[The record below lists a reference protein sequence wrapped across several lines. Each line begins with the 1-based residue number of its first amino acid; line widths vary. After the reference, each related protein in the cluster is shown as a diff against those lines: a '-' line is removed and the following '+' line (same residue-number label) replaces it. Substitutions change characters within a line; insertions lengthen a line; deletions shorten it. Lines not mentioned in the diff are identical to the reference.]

1 MDNKHVVIVG
11 AGPGGLTS
19 AMILAHRGFKVTVFE
34 KAEQVGGRN
43 AAIKLGDYTF
53 DTGPT
58 FLVMPFILEEMFQA
72 SGRNIHDYL
81 KFKTLDP
88 LYQLKFVDK
97 DVCISGDRRKLK
109 EEIEN
114 KFPGGRADLN
124 AFFDKELVRFD
135 RLYPC
140 LRKDYSSLKSFLSMQ
155 ILRAVP
161 HIPFGRSIIQE
172 LGRYFDQEA
181 LSLCFCFQSKYI
193 GMSMWECP
201 AFFTIIPYVEHA
213 YGIDHATGGLHQ
225 ISLAMAKVVQEEG
238 GEVRTATPVKRL
250 IVEGRAVK
258 GVQLEDGEKV
268 YADDVVLNADFSYAM
283 TNLVEPGV
291 LRKYSGERLER
302 KGYSCS
308 AFMLYMGVDKKYD
321 LSHHNI
327 VFAEEYRANVE
338 DVFKKKVLSDD
349 MSFYIQNA
357 CVTDPSLAPEGK
369 STVYVLVPV
378 PNNRSRIDWDNCKEE
393 YREKVL
399 AQIAARTPL
408 TDLKEHIEVEKI
420 ITPTDWERDYNVYIG
435 AIFNLAHSWPQML
448 YWRPRNK
455 FEELDNCYLVGGGTH
470 PGSGLPTIYESARIS
485 SDMLC
490 RHYNVSFE
498 PPPSLPGAKSAGV

>member
-1 MDNKHVVIVG
+1 MDNKRVVIVG

-19 AMILAHRGFKVTVFE
+19 AMILANRGFKVTVFE
-34 KAEQVGGRN
+34 KEGQVGGRN

-58 FLVMPFILEEMFQA
+58 FLVMPFILAEVFQA
-72 SGRNIHDYL
+72 AGRNVRDYL
-81 KFKTLDP
+81 DFKTLDP

-97 DVCISGDRRKLK
+97 DVFISGDRRKLK
-109 EEIEN
+109 EEIER
-114 KFPGGRADLN
+114 KFPGGKADLN
-124 AFFDKELVRFD
+124 AFFDKELIRFD

-140 LRKDYSSLKSFLSMQ
+140 LRKDYSSLKSFLSLQ

-161 HIPFGRSIIQE
+161 HLPVGRSIIQE
-172 LGRYFDQEA
+172 LGRYFDQEK
-181 LSLCFCFQSKYI
+181 LQLCFCFQSKYI

-213 YGIDHATGGLHQ
+213 YGIDHAIGGLHQ
-225 ISLAMAKVVQEEG
+225 ISLAMAKVVEEEG
-238 GEVRTATPVKRL
+238 GEIHTATPVKRL

-258 GVQLEDGEKV
+258 GVELEGAEKV
-268 YADDVVLNADFSYAM
+268 YADEVILNADFSYAM
-283 TNLVEPGV
+283 TSLVEPGI

-308 AFMLYMGVDKKYD
+308 AFMMYMGVDKKYD

-327 VFAEEYRANVE
+327 VFAEDYRANVE
-338 DVFKKKVLSDD
+338 DVFKNKVLSDD
-349 MSFYIQNA
+349 MSLYIQNA

-399 AQIAARTPL
+399 AQLAARTPL
-408 TDLKEHIEVEKI
+408 TDLKDHIEVEKV
-420 ITPTDWERDYNVYIG
+420 ITPRDWERDYNVYIG
-435 AIFNLAHSWPQML
+435 AIFNLAHSWPQMM

-455 FEELDNCYLVGGGTH
+455 FEELDHCYLVGGGTH

-485 SDMLC
+485 SDMIC
-490 RHYNVSFE
+490 RHYNVGFE
-498 PPPSLPGAKSAGV
+498 PPPTLPATKSAGA